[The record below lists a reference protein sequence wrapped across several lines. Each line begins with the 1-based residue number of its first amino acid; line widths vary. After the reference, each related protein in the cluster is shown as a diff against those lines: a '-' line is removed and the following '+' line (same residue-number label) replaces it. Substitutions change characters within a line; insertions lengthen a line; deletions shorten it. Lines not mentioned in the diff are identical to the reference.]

1 MILPIWMIQ
10 SFALTLN
17 VTTDFP
23 DMHEFLEVPHA
34 SVSMNSPSRSLW
46 PGARIVAGSQR
57 TSAEQ
62 ARAIRLANFWGKT
75 MKKMAMLGG
84 LLAVA
89 SGCVSS
95 EGPGNG
101 RFMSNA
107 FEGGV
112 PDTGIRQGV
121 SSGGPVVPGAVGPWG
136 APMQVAAPYS
146 NTAPRGEAAAR
157 AMIAS
162 SQPLDIVQQTKFGR
176 DSTGGISQV
185 GYRQGN
191 LNGGLVPGAMVPG
204 SMALSPPGVPA
215 GPGMPGMAPPPGIM
229 MASGHRPLP
238 VPGQMGGMPGLQPGQ
253 VVPGAGQLQSMP
265 GGMMG
270 GPGVVAAAGALPA
283 YGSPMPFPAS
293 RTQVF
298 FNEMSGM
305 KVSWFATD
313 ADGKPGFTPQAITSP
328 GRYNFAQGSIYRLKV
343 SEVPN
348 SPGLDLYPTL
358 EVVPAN
364 SKTATFLAHSS
375 VPVSITQEDLQQVTA
390 GNFVVKVIYLPD
402 PQFQDLAVAGGPD
415 ELVSSRLEPGVDPIA
430 EAQRRGSILLIV
442 RLGKID
448 LELAHSPAM
457 DSQPAQTSAMMGGG
471 MPGGMPGGRPFMTP
485 YGYPGVPMG
494 GMPGGPMGP
503 GMPAGGMPPANFV
516 PPGASLPSPAAGPTG
531 PMAPGAG
538 AAPGNAPI
546 LPKPPASVL
555 PAR

>member
-1 MILPIWMIQ
+1 
-10 SFALTLN
+10 
-17 VTTDFP
+17 
-23 DMHEFLEVPHA
+23 
-34 SVSMNSPSRSLW
+34 
-46 PGARIVAGSQR
+46 
-57 TSAEQ
+57 
-62 ARAIRLANFWGKT
+62 
-75 MKKMAMLGG
+75 
-84 LLAVA
+84 
-89 SGCVSS
+89 
-95 EGPGNG
+95 
-101 RFMSNA
+101 
-107 FEGGV
+107 
-112 PDTGIRQGV
+112 
-121 SSGGPVVPGAVGPWG
+121 
-136 APMQVAAPYS
+136 
-146 NTAPRGEAAAR
+146 
-157 AMIAS
+157 
-162 SQPLDIVQQTKFGR
+162 
-176 DSTGGISQV
+176 
-185 GYRQGN
+185 
-191 LNGGLVPGAMVPG
+191 
-204 SMALSPPGVPA
+204 
-215 GPGMPGMAPPPGIM
+215 
-229 MASGHRPLP
+229 
-238 VPGQMGGMPGLQPGQ
+238 
-253 VVPGAGQLQSMP
+253 
-265 GGMMG
+265 
-270 GPGVVAAAGALPA
+270 
-283 YGSPMPFPAS
+283 MPFPAS

-516 PPGASLPSPAAGPTG
+516 PPGASLPSPAAGSTG